1 MPFAKISAVKGW
13 EDFGFRFK
21 EGDNETA
28 WDDAHGI
35 VTFRYTE
42 PMTWW
47 MRMPKDM
54 PRTID
59 AALSE
64 AKRLATE
71 KKDPQAMAL
80 LTSGYHDEQGRY
92 AAKLLDT
99 PWCDGAVWS
108 INSMPAVA
116 GDVTDFKNKWGP
128 SVREK
133 LYGPG
138 KKAGLDGE
146 YIDSS
151 EGYVTDELD
160 FRRDHFAIAQTPLTF
175 SLKGHKPAIFRD

>member
-47 MRMPKDM
+47 MRMPKEM
-54 PRTID
+54 PRTIE
-59 AALSE
+59 AALGE
-64 AKRLATE
+64 ARRLASE
-71 KKDPQAMAL
+71 RKDRQAMAL
-80 LTSGYHDEQGRY
+80 LTSGYHDEQGQFVAR
-92 AAKLLDT
+92 LLDT

-108 INSMPAVA
+108 
-116 GDVTDFKNKWGP
+116 GP
-128 SVREK
+128 SRDIKGRSAVWPSARLTGRSPRVRMT
-133 LYGPG
+133 G
-138 KKAGLDGE
+138 
-146 YIDSS
+146 
-151 EGYVTDELD
+151 
-160 FRRDHFAIAQTPLTF
+160 R
-175 SLKGHKPAIFRD
+175 